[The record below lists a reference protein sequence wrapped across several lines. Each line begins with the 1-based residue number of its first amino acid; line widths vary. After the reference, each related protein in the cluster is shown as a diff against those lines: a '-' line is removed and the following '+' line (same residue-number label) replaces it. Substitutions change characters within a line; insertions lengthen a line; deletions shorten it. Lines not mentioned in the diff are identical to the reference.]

1 MQRYVVVLAALCAVV
16 AALAAGPASAGNPLP
31 SPAGGVEQ
39 TVGNETNQSN
49 EAGALNVP
57 ILSGNSVAG
66 ANGGDQ
72 TSSAGTTQDQ
82 TNLNATGQDAS
93 QTAGGAP
100 AGTSQAYG
108 TSCGCSEQP
117 SSGQEQTVSNE
128 TKQRNEAVAVNVPIA
143 SGNSVALVNT
153 GDQTS
158 SAGTSQEQTNANATS
173 QDADQAKGAYVKG
186 GSYGSGG
193 QEQTVSNETKQ
204 RNEAVAI
211 NVPIASGNS
220 VALVN
225 TGDQTSSAGTDQQQ
239 KNVNVTRQDADQSGS
254 GPSSDGRYA
263 RDPKGKGEQEQ
274 TVSNETKQRNEA
286 VAINVPIASG
296 NSVAVFNE
304 GNQSSSAGTSQEQT
318 NLNGTH
324 QSADQSG
331 SAGKGEQE
339 QTVSNE
345 TKQRNDAV
353 AVNVPIAS
361 GNSVALVNGGA
372 SCGCEYSTGG
382 SQTSS
387 AGVDQQQTN
396 VNVTKQ
402 HAEQSGG
409 GSYTKKGHGEQ
420 EQTVSNETYQRNEA
434 VAVNVPIAS
443 GNSVALVN
451 TGDQTS
457 SAGTDQQQ
465 TNVNVTNQHAE
476 QSGPQGEDGSYG
488 NDPCPKPEP
497 KPCKPKPCK
506 PKPKPCKPKCEPK
519 PCPPK
524 PCPPKPCESGG
535 PVGVLTNAI

>member
-193 QEQTVSNETKQ
+193 
-204 RNEAVAI
+204 
-211 NVPIASGNS
+211 
-220 VALVN
+220 
-225 TGDQTSSAGTDQQQ
+225 
-239 KNVNVTRQDADQSGS
+239 
-254 GPSSDGRYA
+254 
-263 RDPKGKGEQEQ
+263 QEQ